1 MIVLE
6 ILKGTSSRRV
16 YESTRTPL
24 TIGRSSSN
32 DVVLSEYHL
41 SGEHARITRSGSS
54 LVFHDLKST
63 NGSVIERQG
72 HRLAV
77 DRSNKWECALRNGDV
92 LSLGDPSD
100 PVRIELRFSGETVEE
115 KALDPVTGRPRGE
128 TPPTAPPRAATS
140 PALASS
146 RQTSAARAPSLAPRA
161 PASASQHTP
170 VSSTPALRAEDPA
183 VVDEAE
189 DDEDLADRLIAS
201 RSIVDLPAVTTQL
214 EDDPALALRIY
225 KALQPLA
232 ARLDPTAVLEATVEA
247 TFALLPRATHAA
259 VLLRSESDRDRFVLA
274 ISRQRGRARTS
285 EGGHDP
291 VRASRAVLRRV
302 LADRAAVLTANAQEE
317 LSSSESIIGGQI
329 LSMLAMPLWRGDDI
343 IGLIQADNR
352 HSAGMFAEEDL
363 EVALLLGSQASLAI
377 DNATLVQRLRIAEE
391 RLRGENVYLRR
402 REGKMRFDN
411 IIGEAPAMKVVLAQL
426 ERVIDTRATVCIAG
440 ETGTGK
446 ELIASAVHYQSQR
459 RDKMFVAQNC
469 AALPENLLESELFG
483 HRRGAFTSADSDKK
497 GLFEIADGGT
507 LFLDEMG
514 EMPLTLQAKL
524 LRVLQEGTIRPVG
537 ATAEKQVDVRIICAT
552 NRDLA
557 AEVEQGRF
565 RQDLYYRLMV
575 FPIVL
580 PPLRER
586 REDIPAL
593 AAFFLRRYAE
603 EYRAELPGF
612 TQEALDALSNY
623 AWPGNIRELENEVQ
637 RLVIQAEPAHWIEIT
652 DLSPRLRKVE
662 GTVNRIA
669 PKKGTLREMI
679 EQVERWL
686 ITEALRDHGNNKTR
700 TAATLGITRE
710 GLHKKLAKFGL

>member
-1 MIVLE
+1 MIALE
-6 ILKGTSSRRV
+6 ILQGTSSREV
-16 YESTRTPL
+16 YESTQDPM
-24 TIGRSSSN
+24 TIGRSASN
-32 DVVLSEYHL
+32 DVALSDYHL
-41 SGEHARITRSGSS
+41 SGEHALVSRSDAGYR
-54 LVFHDLKST
+54 FRDLKST
-63 NGSVIERQG
+63 NGSVIERGAQ
-72 HRLAV
+72 RLTVGRAC
-77 DRSNKWECALRNGDV
+77 NWERELEDGDV
-92 LSLGDPSD
+92 LLLGDPSA
-100 PVRIELRFSGETVEE
+100 PVRIRV
-115 KALDPVTGRPRGE
+115 RI
-128 TPPTAPPRAATS
+128 TAPLTQTLVAHERAGT
-140 PALASS
+140 
-146 RQTSAARAPSLAPRA
+146 
-161 PASASQHTP
+161 
-170 VSSTPALRAEDPA
+170 D
-183 VVDEAE
+183 E
-189 DDEDLADRLIAS
+189 DDDLSNRLIAT
-201 RSIVDLPAVTTQL
+201 RSIVDLPQVASLL
-214 EDDPALALRIY
+214 EHDPAGALRVY
-225 KALQPLA
+225 KALQPLQ
-232 ARLDPTAVLEATVEA
+232 ARLDQSSVLDATIEA
-247 TFALLPRATHAA
+247 TFALLTRATHAA
-259 VLLRSESDRDRFVLA
+259 VLLRSDTERDRFVLA
-274 ISRQRGRARTS
+274 ISRVRAPVS
-285 EGGHDP
+285 PAPGDAPDP

-317 LSSSESIIGGQI
+317 LSSSESIMGGRI
-329 LSMLAMPLWRGDDI
+329 LSMLAVPLWRGDDI

-352 HSAGMFAEEDL
+352 NSAGMFAEQDL
-363 EVALLLGSQASLAI
+363 EVALLLGAQAALAI
-377 DNATLVQRLRIAEE
+377 DNATLIQRLRIAED

-402 REGKMRFDN
+402 REGKVRFDN
-411 IIGEAPAMKVVLAQL
+411 IIGEAPAMKIVLAQL

-446 ELIASAVHYQSQR
+446 ELIASAVHNQSQR
-459 RDKMFVAQNC
+459 QDKMFVAQNC

-524 LRVLQEGTIRPVG
+524 LRVLQEGTIRAVG
-537 ATAEKQVDVRIICAT
+537 ATTEKQVDVRIICAT

-575 FPIVL
+575 FPIEL
-580 PPLRER
+580 PPLRDR

-612 TQEALDALSNY
+612 TQEALDALTNY

-637 RLVIQAEPAHWIEIT
+637 RLVIQAESGHWIEVT

-669 PKKGTLREMI
+669 PKKGTLREMM

-686 ITEALRDHGNNKTR
+686 ITEALRDHGNNKTK

>member
-1 MIVLE
+1 VIVLE

-16 YESTRTPL
+16 YESSRTPL

-32 DVVLSEYHL
+32 DVVLSDYHL
-41 SGEHARITRSGSS
+41 SGEHAQIARGPSG
-54 LVFHDLKST
+54 LLFRDLKST
-63 NGSVIERQG
+63 NGSIIERGGQ
-72 HRLAV
+72 RLTV
-77 DRSNKWECALRNGDV
+77 DRASRWECQLKNGDV

-100 PVRIELRFSGETVEE
+100 PVRIELRFSGETLEE
-115 KALDPVTGRPRGE
+115 RALDPKTGKPR
-128 TPPTAPPRAATS
+128 S
-140 PALASS
+140 P
-146 RQTSAARAPSLAPRA
+146 
-161 PASASQHTP
+161 
-170 VSSTPALRAEDPA
+170 STPAVEPDAGDTAPRQPRAGSAAD
-183 VVDEAE
+183 E

-214 EDDPALALRIY
+214 EDDPAVALRVY
-225 KALQPLA
+225 KALQPLG
-232 ARLDPTAVLEATVEA
+232 ARLDQSAVLEATVEA
-247 TFALLPRATHAA
+247 TFALLPRATHVA
-259 VLLRSESDRDRFVLA
+259 VLLRSDSERDRFVLA
-274 ISRQRGRARTS
+274 ISRARGRAPTNPAHPTGPAAAAAAAAASKAGARLPPAPDSASSPAGTS
-285 EGGHDP
+285 DP

-302 LADRAAVLTANAQEE
+302 LSDRAAVLTANAQEE
-317 LSSSESIIGGQI
+317 LSSSESIIGGKI
-329 LSMLAMPLWRGDDI
+329 LSMLAVPLWRGDDI

-363 EVALLLGSQASLAI
+363 EVALILGAQAALAI
-377 DNATLVQRLRIAEE
+377 DNAALIQRLRIAEE

-402 REGKMRFDN
+402 REGKIRFDN
-411 IIGEAPAMKVVLAQL
+411 IIGEAPAMKVVLSQL

-446 ELIASAVHYQSQR
+446 ELIASAVHNQSQR

-557 AEVEQGRF
+557 VEVEQGRF

-580 PPLRER
+580 PPLRDR

-593 AAFFLRRYAE
+593 AAFFLKRYAE

-612 TQEALDALSNY
+612 SQEALDALSNY
-623 AWPGNIRELENEVQ
+623 AWPGNIRELENEIQ
-637 RLVIQAEPAHWIEIT
+637 RLVIQCEPAHWIEIT

-662 GTVNRIA
+662 GTVTRIA
-669 PKKGTLREMI
+669 PKKGTLREMV

-686 ITEALRDHGNNKTR
+686 ITEALRDHGNNKTK